1 MTDGNGW
8 DLRKKGISLFTLRIA
23 TMIRITKHLDS
34 PCLNFLDRPD
44 QIITDFHISSSKHGL
59 FMFFFTLTAPQASDS
74 ACLPPP

>member
-34 PCLNFLDRPD
+34 LCLNFLDHPD
-44 QIITDFHISSSKHGL
+44 QIIDFHISGSKHSL
-59 FMFFFTLTAPQASDS
+59 FMFFFTLTNVFLNAKR
-74 ACLPPP
+74 